1 MRCNDSL
8 GRGKRYFVFTL
19 RSLADKCMN
28 GNHFTENVV
37 NNNSSSV
44 LVMYQF

>member
-8 GRGKRYFVFTL
+8 GRGKDYYVFTL
-19 RSLADKCMN
+19 RSLADKYIN
-28 GNHFTENVV
+28 GNHFTENAV
-37 NNNSSSV
+37 NNNRSSV

>member
-8 GRGKRYFVFTL
+8 GRGKHYFAFTL
-19 RSLADKCMN
+19 RSLADKYMT

-37 NNNSSSV
+37 NNNRSSV